1 METLQC
7 FADDVRCCVETLR
20 AMNMLQEI
28 DTRCRMLKMLERLP
42 FHITGGWRKEAV
54 QHLEQ
59 YGRYPDVER
68 FSVFLGR
75 VAREINDPVF
85 GVKHQMPERR
95 GIKGSNFNAQASDSS
110 RNSNQY
116 AVRSPE
122 CYICKGRHLIY
133 KCEQFNKM
141 TSQDKLKI
149 VRSNRLCF
157 TCLAAT
163 HRARWC
169 KEPRCCH
176 CEGRHHKLLHDV
188 MVTTQATTQV
198 KSCASSLDQS
208 CDKKIALP
216 IVSVSVF
223 ANDRVVKTR
232 ALLDPGSTRSF
243 CARQLINQLDI
254 TGDDAEINLETLSDQ
269 KNIAASC
276 VTLEIKGRNA
286 KGKHILLHKVLAV
299 DGFPKLE
306 SGIVSQEE
314 VGQWDHLFD
323 IVDQQGAESDSEVL
337 LLIGQDHP
345 EILRPLEIRRG
356 GDQEPYAIIT
366 ILGWTINGPVGP
378 CNAASFIS
386 AFIDATDVALD
397 KQVGRFWEIDH
408 DVTHKEIEMSIED
421 KEVAELWERKACLN
435 DDHYVLPIPFKS
447 TPPELPDNRHV
458 AERRLSCLGRR
469 LKRDSNL
476 LERYKSEIDKLLQ
489 KGYAEQVVDQGRPG
503 TTWYIPHHCVLNPNK
518 PDKLRV
524 VFDCAAKCN
533 GVSLNDRVLQ
543 GPDLTNNLIGV
554 LLRFR
559 EHEVAVMADVEAMFH
574 QVQVPVEDRDVLR
587 FIWWKNGD
595 PNQEPLTF
603 CMTSHLFGG
612 VWSPSCA
619 AYAMQK
625 TALDNQDDFDACA
638 VTTVLDNFYVD
649 DCLFST
655 PDAHRATM
663 IVQHVCQLLAK
674 GGFRLTKWISNSRDV
689 LSSIPKEEMV
699 PSLRSLDLDHGAAL
713 PSERALGVHWDTCSD
728 ELGIKV
734 KVRDPI
740 CTRRDML
747 SIMSS
752 SYDPLGLVGP
762 FILVAKKIFQS
773 ECRYEKGWDEPLS
786 DENRLGWLQWL
797 HELHVLANFRI
808 DRCVIMTSVSSCEVH
823 HLCDASQDAY
833 GSVCYL
839 RTVTFDGQVR
849 CVLLLAKSR
858 LAPLKTVTI
867 PRLELMAAALSVQIN
882 EVICREMRIHIDETV
897 FWTDSVIVLQYIRNR
912 SKKLKTFVANRVAT
926 IHEGSLPEQWRHVDS
941 SSNPADDASRELSAV
956 ELMSC
961 QRWSKGP
968 DFLWQDK
975 DNWPVMPACVPE
987 LAPDH
992 GEVKLTVK
1000 SHAICTDRTNM
1011 IESLFSRYSCWYG
1024 LRKGIAWILRFI
1036 RWLIQ
1041 RKPTVGFKGRLTP
1054 SELNEAERRIVICTQ
1069 TTHFCKEVNLVS
1081 AGQLIPRRSPIYRLD
1096 HIVGDDGVLRVG
1108 GRLESA
1114 PVDTNSK
1121 HPAILPK
1128 DNHVGMLIVR
1138 DAHAVQSRHSG
1149 TEHVLSLVRQQYWI
1163 VNGRTLVKRVLRQ
1176 CVPCRRLKGK
1186 PCSQRMADLPADRL
1200 CPEEPP
1206 FTYVGIDCFGPF
1218 YVKRGRSREKRYGC
1232 LFTCLAIRAI
1242 HLEVLHSLEADS
1254 FINALVR
1261 FGARRG
1267 YPRKVRSDNGT
1278 NFVAAEKELKAAAKK
1293 WNDNPKV
1300 HGMGVQSSGGFT
1312 YGWRVGTA
1320 NKDSEKSYRF
1330 HLEGA
1335 TP

>member
-42 FHITGGWRKEAV
+42 FHITGSWRKEAV

-68 FSVFLGR
+68 FSVFLDR
-75 VAREINDPVF
+75 VAREINDHVF

-149 VRSNRLCF
+149 VRSNRLCS

-323 IVDQQGAESDSEVL
+323 IVDQQGAESDPEVL

-345 EILRPLEIRRG
+345 DILRPLEIRRG
-356 GDQEPYAIIT
+356 GDQEPYAIRT

-435 DDHYVLPIPFKS
+435 DDHYVLPIPFKF

-559 EHEVAVMADVEAMFH
+559 EHEVAVMADV
-574 QVQVPVEDRDVLR
+574 
-587 FIWWKNGD
+587 
-595 PNQEPLTF
+595 
-603 CMTSHLFGG
+603 
-612 VWSPSCA
+612 
-619 AYAMQK
+619 
-625 TALDNQDDFDACA
+625 
-638 VTTVLDNFYVD
+638 
-649 DCLFST
+649 
-655 PDAHRATM
+655 
-663 IVQHVCQLLAK
+663 
-674 GGFRLTKWISNSRDV
+674 
-689 LSSIPKEEMV
+689 
-699 PSLRSLDLDHGAAL
+699 
-713 PSERALGVHWDTCSD
+713 
-728 ELGIKV
+728 
-734 KVRDPI
+734 
-740 CTRRDML
+740 
-747 SIMSS
+747 
-752 SYDPLGLVGP
+752 
-762 FILVAKKIFQS
+762 
-773 ECRYEKGWDEPLS
+773 
-786 DENRLGWLQWL
+786 
-797 HELHVLANFRI
+797 
-808 DRCVIMTSVSSCEVH
+808 
-823 HLCDASQDAY
+823 
-833 GSVCYL
+833 
-839 RTVTFDGQVR
+839 
-849 CVLLLAKSR
+849 
-858 LAPLKTVTI
+858 
-867 PRLELMAAALSVQIN
+867 
-882 EVICREMRIHIDETV
+882 
-897 FWTDSVIVLQYIRNR
+897 
-912 SKKLKTFVANRVAT
+912 
-926 IHEGSLPEQWRHVDS
+926 
-941 SSNPADDASRELSAV
+941 
-956 ELMSC
+956 
-961 QRWSKGP
+961 
-968 DFLWQDK
+968 
-975 DNWPVMPACVPE
+975 
-987 LAPDH
+987 
-992 GEVKLTVK
+992 
-1000 SHAICTDRTNM
+1000 
-1011 IESLFSRYSCWYG
+1011 
-1024 LRKGIAWILRFI
+1024 
-1036 RWLIQ
+1036 
-1041 RKPTVGFKGRLTP
+1041 
-1054 SELNEAERRIVICTQ
+1054 
-1069 TTHFCKEVNLVS
+1069 
-1081 AGQLIPRRSPIYRLD
+1081 
-1096 HIVGDDGVLRVG
+1096 
-1108 GRLESA
+1108 
-1114 PVDTNSK
+1114 
-1121 HPAILPK
+1121 
-1128 DNHVGMLIVR
+1128 
-1138 DAHAVQSRHSG
+1138 
-1149 TEHVLSLVRQQYWI
+1149 
-1163 VNGRTLVKRVLRQ
+1163 
-1176 CVPCRRLKGK
+1176 
-1186 PCSQRMADLPADRL
+1186 
-1200 CPEEPP
+1200 
-1206 FTYVGIDCFGPF
+1206 
-1218 YVKRGRSREKRYGC
+1218 
-1232 LFTCLAIRAI
+1232 
-1242 HLEVLHSLEADS
+1242 
-1254 FINALVR
+1254 
-1261 FGARRG
+1261 
-1267 YPRKVRSDNGT
+1267 
-1278 NFVAAEKELKAAAKK
+1278 
-1293 WNDNPKV
+1293 
-1300 HGMGVQSSGGFT
+1300 
-1312 YGWRVGTA
+1312 
-1320 NKDSEKSYRF
+1320 
-1330 HLEGA
+1330 
-1335 TP
+1335 